1 MMNILQKINKSQ
13 GPAKDEDMK
22 KNRALF
28 LTAVASGTMLNP
40 LNSSMIALAL
50 HSIQKD
56 FHLSF
61 TTVSWLISS
70 FYLASAVAQPV
81 TGKIGDIF
89 GRKKTF
95 LTGLILVALSAIGAP
110 LSSTFLMLLI
120 MRLFQSIGS
129 SAIYPAGMAL
139 IRDHIKERQASAL
152 AVLSIFASAMV
163 ALGPT
168 IGGFLIV
175 LGNWPAIFWV
185 NFPFIIL
192 SFLLGWFLFPKDIK
206 QDKAHMKKLFS
217 NLDFLGI
224 GYFAAGMVFFLWFL
238 LSFEGKI
245 HYLSGVVGILFF
257 GLFVWREL
265 RVKEPFIDIRIF
277 KTHPKLSMVYIQFI
291 FLNIFFYCLFFGLPS
306 YFQEGM
312 GLSVQLSG
320 LLMLFMSGISI
331 IISSVTG
338 KWIDRSGV
346 NQPIMVGSFVSIIG
360 ALAFILFFVNSSY
373 LGIGIILSIM
383 GLSYG
388 IGNVVLQ
395 VAMVKESPK
404 EIIGT
409 TSGLFQTCRY
419 LGSILSSIIL
429 GLIFGKE
436 VTAENMRII
445 GDVLLIT
452 GIISFLMSLWFSRE
466 KLNFRKMRHVQ

>member
-1 MMNILQKINKSQ
+1 
-13 GPAKDEDMK
+13 MK

-56 FHLSF
+56 FQLSF
-61 TTVSWLISS
+61 STVSWLISS

-95 LTGLILVALSAIGAP
+95 LTGLILVALSAFGAP

-129 SAIYPAGMAL
+129 SAIYPSGMAL
-139 IRDHIKERQASAL
+139 IRDHIKDRQASAL

-175 LGNWPAIFWV
+175 WGNWPAIFWV
-185 NFPFIIL
+185 NFPFIII
-192 SFLLGWFLFPKDIK
+192 SFLLGWFMFPKEVK
-206 QDKAHMKKLFS
+206 QDKERMKGLLS

-238 LSFEGKI
+238 LSFETKI
-245 HYLSGVVGILFF
+245 HYSAGIAGILFF
-257 GLFVWREL
+257 GLFIWREL
-265 RVKEPFIDIRIF
+265 RVQEPFIDIRIF

-312 GLSVQLSG
+312 GLSVEKSG
-320 LLMLFMSGISI
+320 LLMLFMSGVSI
-331 IISSVTG
+331 IISTFTG
-338 KWIDRSGV
+338 KWIDKKGV
-346 NQPIMVGSFVSIIG
+346 MQPIIVGAFISIIG
-360 ALAFILFFVNSSY
+360 GITFTLFFIDASY
-373 LGIGIILSIM
+373 IVIGLILSLM

-429 GLIFGKE
+429 GLIFGE
-436 VTAENMRII
+436 DITAEKMKII
-445 GDVLLIT
+445 GEVLIIT
-452 GIISFLMSLWFSRE
+452 GTISFLMSLWFSRE
-466 KLNFRKMRHVQ
+466 LLKFRKIRHV

>member
-1 MMNILQKINKSQ
+1 
-13 GPAKDEDMK
+13 MK
-22 KNRALF
+22 KTRALF

-56 FHLSF
+56 FQLSF
-61 TTVSWLISS
+61 STVSWLISS

-81 TGKIGDIF
+81 TGKIGDIL

-95 LTGLILVALSAIGAP
+95 LTGLILVALSALVAP

-129 SAIYPAGMAL
+129 SAIYPSGMAL
-139 IRDHIKERQASAL
+139 IRDHIKDRQASAL

-175 LGNWPAIFWV
+175 FGNWPAIFWV
-185 NFPFIIL
+185 NFPFIII
-192 SFLLGWFLFPKDIK
+192 SFLLGWYMFPKDVK
-206 QDKAHMKKLFS
+206 QSKARTKELLSH
-217 NLDFLGI
+217 LDFLGI
-224 GYFAAGMVFFLWFL
+224 GFFSAGMVFFLWFL
-238 LSFEGKI
+238 LSFEAKI
-245 HYLSGVVGILFF
+245 HYFSGLAGIAFFVLFI
-257 GLFVWREL
+257 WREL
-265 RVKEPFIDIRIF
+265 RVKNPFIDIRIF

-306 YFQEGM
+306 YFQEGL
-312 GLSVQLSG
+312 GLSVELSG
-320 LLMLFMSGISI
+320 LLMLFMSGVSI
-331 IISSVTG
+331 IISTLTG
-338 KWIDRSGV
+338 KWIDKKGV
-346 NQPIMVGSFVSIIG
+346 MQPIVVGAFLSVIG
-360 ALAFILFFVNSSY
+360 GITFTLFFIDASY
-373 LGIGIILSIM
+373 VGIGLILSVM

-419 LGSILSSIIL
+419 LGSIFSSIIL
-429 GLIFGKE
+429 GIIFGE
-436 VTAENMRII
+436 DITAENMKII
-445 GDVLLIT
+445 GEVLIII

-466 KLNFRKMRHVQ
+466 TIKFSKIRHV